1 MAAEAMEVKGKRRRG
16 KGIDGRRGATKKK
29 TYRPQP
35 LEKHFQTKNVSLFQD
50 DIFEWYFAIRG
61 PRDSDFE
68 GGIYL
73 GRLTLPPDYPLAP
86 PSFTMLTRSGRFETG
101 VRICL
106 SISSFHADLWS
117 PSWSVRSAL
126 LALAAFMP
134 TPAGGAVGGVEGW
147 PSEEVKAAALASRAA
162 APRVSSGN
170 GGGSGGSAAARRQA
184 VVERL
189 HASLLAFEEAEKGKG
204 KEKVG
209 GEEKDVA
216 AEREEEEALA
226 AASAEAIFAS
236 SSSASSPPPPAAA
249 AAAAEGAGGV
259 LRQRQLQ
266 TGAEAATATEAAATA
281 PPAPRPP
288 PPVVARAPSSSSSSS
303 SSSSWEDALLTALA
317 GALLFAIAGILA
329 RKILLRIL

>member
-1 MAAEAMEVKGKRRRG
+1 MTTPGVGRG
-16 KGIDGRRGATKKK
+16 GAKKKK
-29 TYRPQP
+29 TLSTSSP
-35 LEKHFQTKNVSLFQD
+35 LSTSTSKKKNQRQD

-134 TPAGGAVGGVEGW
+134 SPGAGAVGAIEGW
-147 PSEEVKAAALASRAA
+147 PSEEVRAAALASRER
-162 APRVSSGN
+162 APRLSSSSSSASGR
-170 GGGSGGSAAARRQA
+170 GGSAARQA
-184 VVERL
+184 AVDRL
-189 HASLLAFEEAEKGKG
+189 HARLLAFEEEEKESKG
-204 KEKVG
+204 KEKVAEVEAAEAAAAAEASKQEEENEVEAASAAPTPAIASTASAPAG
-209 GEEKDVA
+209 GEE
-216 AEREEEEALA
+216 EEESGGGSGLRQRLQPEAG
-226 AASAEAIFAS
+226 EMTTTTTM
-236 SSSASSPPPPAAA
+236 AAA
-249 AAAAEGAGGV
+249 AAA
-259 LRQRQLQ
+259 
-266 TGAEAATATEAAATA
+266 
-281 PPAPRPP
+281 PAPLAPL
-288 PPVVARAPSSSSSSS
+288 ARTHSSAPNSPASSS

-317 GALLFAIAGILA
+317 GALLFAIAGIIA
-329 RKILLRIL
+329 RKALLRIL